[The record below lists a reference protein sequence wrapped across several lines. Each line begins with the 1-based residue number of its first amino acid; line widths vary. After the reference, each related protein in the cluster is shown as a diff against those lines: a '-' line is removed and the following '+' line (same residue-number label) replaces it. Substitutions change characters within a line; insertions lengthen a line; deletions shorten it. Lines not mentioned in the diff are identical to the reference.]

1 MSDTP
6 AGDPLLSDLCII
18 WYVVHHSQ
26 IPSHTPPLTQT
37 TNSNSHIN
45 PPKYRCPRCQTR
57 TCSLPC
63 SRRHK
68 LWSQCSG
75 VRDPAAYLRR
85 NELATPAAFD
95 RDFNFI
101 AGIERSVERADRD
114 AENRG
119 IHIDHDH
126 GDEGGVGVG
135 EKRKR
140 PGNDAGGLVKGEAGF
155 LRGAQSGEVQV
166 IRAPRGMTRN
176 KQNNSRWHPKQKCL
190 IWAVEWIG
198 PDGERKIRTCLESCR
213 VAEAYDR
220 FYPLPKQERKKDQEQ
235 EKEQEQTQEPKSE
248 PPTEQEQQPE
258 SGSEPPK
265 TEQEPPSQPQPT
277 EPQPEPTPAITS
289 HRDVYFYLHRPR
301 TPTKQPVLI
310 PLAPAMTLTSALRGR
325 TVLEFP
331 TVYILPD
338 SPDTIRAEDK
348 ESARFLLEDEYLQ
361 TIGPEEEKST
371 GQKNEDDVQDQAG
384 VDLGQ
389 VDEKKV
395 LEVLKQDLFEP
406 VPAAA
411 APEV

>member
-1 MSDTP
+1 M
-6 AGDPLLSDLCII
+6 
-18 WYVVHHSQ
+18 
-26 IPSHTPPLTQT
+26 
-37 TNSNSHIN
+37 
-45 PPKYRCPRCQTR
+45 
-57 TCSLPC
+57 
-63 SRRHK
+63 
-68 LWSQCSG
+68 
-75 VRDPAAYLRR
+75 
-85 NELATPAAFD
+85 
-95 RDFNFI
+95 
-101 AGIERSVERADRD
+101 ERADRD

-126 GDEGGVGVG
+126 GDEGGAGVG

-140 PGNDAGGLVKGEAGF
+140 PGNDPGGLVKGEAGF

-198 PDGERKIRTCLESCR
+198 PDGERKIRTCLESCH

-220 FYPLPKQERKKDQEQ
+220 FYPLPKQERKKEQ
-235 EKEQEQTQEPKSE
+235 EQEQTQQKSE
-248 PPTEQEQQPE
+248 PPTEQEQQPQP
-258 SGSEPPK
+258 EPSK
-265 TEQEPPSQPQPT
+265 TEEPATQPQST
-277 EPQPEPTPAITS
+277 EQQSEPTPAITS

-331 TVYILPD
+331 TVYIIPD

-348 ESARFLLEDEYLQ
+348 ENARFLLEDEYLQ
-361 TIGPEEEKST
+361 TIGPEKEEEST
-371 GQKNEDDVQDQAG
+371 GQQGQDDAQDQAA

-395 LEVLKQDLFEP
+395 LEILKQDLFEP
-406 VPAAA
+406 APDAV

>member
-1 MSDTP
+1 M
-6 AGDPLLSDLCII
+6 
-18 WYVVHHSQ
+18 
-26 IPSHTPPLTQT
+26 
-37 TNSNSHIN
+37 
-45 PPKYRCPRCQTR
+45 
-57 TCSLPC
+57 
-63 SRRHK
+63 
-68 LWSQCSG
+68 
-75 VRDPAAYLRR
+75 
-85 NELATPAAFD
+85 
-95 RDFNFI
+95 
-101 AGIERSVERADRD
+101 ERADRD

-119 IHIDHDH
+119 IHIDHEH

-166 IRAPRGMTRN
+166 VRAPRGMTRN

-198 PDGERKIRTCLESCR
+198 SDGERKIRTCLESCR

-220 FYPLPKQERKKDQEQ
+220 FYPLPKLERKKEQGQEQ
-235 EKEQEQTQEPKSE
+235 EQEQTHEQKPE

-258 SGSEPPK
+258 PPK
-265 TEQEPPSQPQPT
+265 TEQEPPTQPEPQPT
-277 EPQPEPTPAITS
+277 EPQPEPTPVITS

-301 TPTKQPVLI
+301 TATKQPVLI

-348 ESARFLLEDEYLQ
+348 ESARFILEDEYLQ
-361 TIGPEEEKST
+361 TIGPEKEEEST
-371 GQKNEDDVQDQAG
+371 GQKGEDDAQDQAA

-411 APEV
+411 GPEL

>member
-1 MSDTP
+1 M
-6 AGDPLLSDLCII
+6 
-18 WYVVHHSQ
+18 
-26 IPSHTPPLTQT
+26 
-37 TNSNSHIN
+37 
-45 PPKYRCPRCQTR
+45 
-57 TCSLPC
+57 
-63 SRRHK
+63 
-68 LWSQCSG
+68 
-75 VRDPAAYLRR
+75 
-85 NELATPAAFD
+85 
-95 RDFNFI
+95 
-101 AGIERSVERADRD
+101 ERADRD

-126 GDEGGVGVG
+126 GDEGGAGVG

-140 PGNDAGGLVKGEAGF
+140 PGNDPGGLVKGEAGF

-198 PDGERKIRTCLESCR
+198 PDGERKIRTCLESCH

-220 FYPLPKQERKKDQEQ
+220 FYPLPKQERKKEQ
-235 EKEQEQTQEPKSE
+235 EQEQTQQKSE
-248 PPTEQEQQPE
+248 PPTEQEQQPQP
-258 SGSEPPK
+258 EPSK
-265 TEQEPPSQPQPT
+265 TEEPATQPQPT
-277 EPQPEPTPAITS
+277 EQQSESTPAITS

-331 TVYILPD
+331 TVYIIPD

-348 ESARFLLEDEYLQ
+348 ENGRFLLEDEYLQ
-361 TIGPEEEKST
+361 TIGPEKEEEST
-371 GQKNEDDVQDQAG
+371 GQQGQDDAQDQAA

-406 VPAAA
+406 APDAV

>member
-1 MSDTP
+1 M
-6 AGDPLLSDLCII
+6 
-18 WYVVHHSQ
+18 
-26 IPSHTPPLTQT
+26 
-37 TNSNSHIN
+37 
-45 PPKYRCPRCQTR
+45 
-57 TCSLPC
+57 
-63 SRRHK
+63 
-68 LWSQCSG
+68 
-75 VRDPAAYLRR
+75 
-85 NELATPAAFD
+85 
-95 RDFNFI
+95 
-101 AGIERSVERADRD
+101 ERADRD

-140 PGNDAGGLVKGEAGF
+140 PGNDPGGLVKGEAGF

-166 IRAPRGMTRN
+166 IRAPKGMTRN

-220 FYPLPKQERKKDQEQ
+220 FYPLPKQERKKELGQEQ
-235 EKEQEQTQEPKSE
+235 EQEQTQEQKSE

-258 SGSEPPK
+258 PGPEPPK
-265 TEQEPPSQPQPT
+265 TEQVPPSQPQPT

-348 ESARFLLEDEYLQ
+348 EGARFLLEDEYLQ
-361 TIGPEEEKST
+361 TVGPEKDEEST
-371 GQKNEDDVQDQAG
+371 GQKGVDDAQDQAA

-411 APEV
+411 AAPEV